1 MMKRG
6 LHDLRGIRR
15 TAPVL
20 LATLAI
26 LVRLVVAVLPLSAGP
41 AEAARADSAAFVAL
55 MGGTICHADAAQPGD
70 PAGQDHDS
78 HDHDCALCPACLGVV
93 AVQLTLPVSLPTP
106 PQVAVARF
114 VLPSA
119 GAGPPSSP
127 FATARPRGPPVTV

>member
-1 MMKRG
+1 MKHR
-6 LHDLRGIRR
+6 LHDMRRTRR
-15 TAPVL
+15 TAPAL
-20 LATLAI
+20 LATLAM
-26 LVRLVVAVLPLSAGP
+26 LVRLVVAMLPLSVEP
-41 AEAARADSAAFVAL
+41 AEAAFVAL
-55 MGGTICHADAAQPGD
+55 MGGTICHADAAQKGD

>member
-1 MMKRG
+1 MMKLG
-6 LHDLRGIRR
+6 LHDMRGIRR

-55 MGGTICHADAAQPGD
+55 MGGTICHADAAQKGD
-70 PAGQDHDS
+70 PAGQDHGS
-78 HDHDCALCPACLGVV
+78 HDHECAVCPACLGIV
-93 AVQLTLPVSLPTP
+93 AAQPTVSISLPAP
-106 PQVAVARF
+106 PQVAVVRF
-114 VLPSA
+114 VLPAA
-119 GAGPPSSP
+119 GAGPPASP

>member
-1 MMKRG
+1 MNLG
-6 LHDLRGIRR
+6 LHDMRGIRR

-26 LVRLVVAVLPLSAGP
+26 LVRILVAMLPLSAEP
-41 AEAARADSAAFVAL
+41 ADAARADAAAFLAL

-70 PAGQDHDS
+70 PAGQDHGS

-93 AVQLTLPVSLPTP
+93 AVQVTLPVSLPVP
-106 PQVAVARF
+106 AQVAVVRF
-114 VLPSA
+114 VLPAA